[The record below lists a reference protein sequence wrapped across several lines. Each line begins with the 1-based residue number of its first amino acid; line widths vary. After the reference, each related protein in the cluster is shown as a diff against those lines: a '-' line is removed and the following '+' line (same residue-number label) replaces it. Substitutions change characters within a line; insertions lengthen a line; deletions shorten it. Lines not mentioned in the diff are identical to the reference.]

1 MRSIVGWCRVQ
12 WDRALAIALT
22 VLGAIAVITG
32 WIGVSGALVPSQ
44 QLPFIISGGIGGLF
58 ILGIAAA
65 VWISADLHDEWR
77 KLDRLEE
84 VLRTPPPT
92 DADARNHGH
101 DAATVRA
108 NGSSPRRSRPLRSTT
123 PQR

>member
-1 MRSIVGWCRVQ
+1 MRSIISWCTVQ

-22 VLGAIAVITG
+22 VLGAIALIIG
-32 WIGVSGALVPSQ
+32 WMGVSRALVPSQ
-44 QLPFIISGGIGGLF
+44 QLPYIISGGIGALF

-65 VWISADLHDEWR
+65 LWISADLHDEWR

-92 DADARNHGH
+92 DADARNDGH
-101 DAATVRA
+101 DAATVQA
-108 NGSSPRRSRPLRSTT
+108 NGASPRRSRPLRST
-123 PQR
+123 RVSL

>member
-1 MRSIVGWCRVQ
+1 MRSLVRWCTVQ

-22 VLGAIAVITG
+22 VVGAIVLIIG

-44 QLPFIISGGIGGLF
+44 QLPYIISGGIGALF

-65 VWISADLHDEWR
+65 LWISADLHDEWR

-84 VLRTPPPT
+84 VLRNPPPA
-92 DADARNHGH
+92 DADARSDGR

-108 NGSSPRRSRPLRSTT
+108 NGSSPRRSRPLRST
-123 PQR
+123 PASR

>member
-22 VLGAIAVITG
+22 VLGAIAVIIG

-92 DADARNHGH
+92 DADARNDEH

-108 NGSSPRRSRPLRSTT
+108 NGSSPRRSRPLRST
-123 PQR
+123 PPRR

>member
-22 VLGAIAVITG
+22 VLGAIAVIIG
-32 WIGVSGALVPSQ
+32 WIGVSGALVPAQ

-58 ILGIAAA
+58 ILGIAAT

-84 VLRTPPPT
+84 VLRTSPPT
-92 DADARNHGH
+92 DTDAGDDGH
-101 DAATVRA
+101 HAATVQA
-108 NGSSPRRSRPLRSTT
+108 NGSSPRRSRPLRSTPT
-123 PQR
+123 SR